1 MAVSVQPLR
10 LAYNRI
16 PVFRTKNCY
25 SLVSGNLPVCKSQ
38 SDSNE
43 TIRFL
48 RGYNCAP
55 NEKVLAAPRELP
67 GPEVK
72 RLSSVSLLGYLTVSE
87 TGAVCCIFPL
97 VAVTTIP

>member
-1 MAVSVQPLR
+1 MKR
-10 LAYNRI
+10 
-16 PVFRTKNCY
+16 
-25 SLVSGNLPVCKSQ
+25 
-38 SDSNE
+38 SDFFAGI
-43 TIRFL
+43 T
-48 RGYNCAP
+48 CAP